1 MTDLLSVTRK
11 ISDDSDSLFDTIS
24 EIKDANDKAI
34 EIVRMLEYKL
44 YGSDEDFSPERAVAF
59 QINYESGKTLF
70 NATLDYLILVN
81 NLIEKGVVA

>member
-34 EIVRMLEYKL
+34 EIVRALEFKL
-44 YGSDEDFSPERAVAF
+44 FGNDEDFSAEKAVSF
-59 QINYESGKTLF
+59 QINYESNQTLF
-70 NATLDYLILVN
+70 NAVLDYLILVN